1 MMQSLII
8 ILAIGLVGCGEKPVI
23 YKAGT
28 YEGSA
33 EGHIGL
39 IKVQIVTD
47 EYEIKKINILEQ
59 QETPV
64 LADIVYEKIP
74 SKVIKANST
83 DVEVVAG
90 ATYTSNGLINA
101 IGNGLDKAHIE
112 K

>member
-1 MMQSLII
+1 MQSLTI
-8 ILAIGLVGCGEKPVI
+8 ILAIGLVGCGEKPII

-28 YEGSA
+28 YEGTA
-33 EGHIGL
+33 EGHIGP

-47 EYEIKKINILEQ
+47 QYEIKEIHILEQ

-74 SKVIKANST
+74 LKVIKANST

-90 ATYTSNGLINA
+90 ATYTSDGLINA
-101 IGNGLDKAHIE
+101 IKNGLDKAGTE